1 MRGRVA
7 GGGIYRAR
15 RSPTSSRVPRGP
27 PAPPPP
33 LHARLGMPAS
43 GSYAER
49 GPVAPALMA
58 TDFEPTAQENEAVQ
72 LPTTPPSGQRAR
84 IDDLA
89 A

>member
-1 MRGRVA
+1 
-7 GGGIYRAR
+7 
-15 RSPTSSRVPRGP
+15 
-27 PAPPPP
+27 
-33 LHARLGMPAS
+33 MPAS

-72 LPTTPPSGQRAR
+72 LPTTPPSGQREAVQLPTTPPSGQRAR